1 MKNIPKL
8 PLFLRII
15 SNKIRNIFS
24 VSKYLRGILYLGN
37 VGLLKYLTGLSLK
50 MKHKHYDVQD
60 VQRLENKYSF
70 NYIVFL
76 TSNFLTIV
84 PTTKNKNNIKI
95 NVYGIMVLRGPMP
108 RTLVLYIYVK
118 YLSGRLTG

>member
-50 MKHKHYDVQD
+50 MKHKHYDGED
-60 VQRLENKYSF
+60 V
-70 NYIVFL
+70 
-76 TSNFLTIV
+76 
-84 PTTKNKNNIKI
+84 
-95 NVYGIMVLRGPMP
+95 
-108 RTLVLYIYVK
+108 
-118 YLSGRLTG
+118 